1 MGFFDKMIDAMK
13 IDDDDDYDDDFDDY
27 EDEPEK
33 KKGLFRKADSEE
45 DDEEPVPEK
54 KPVRAQRPA
63 SQKITPMRRPKGG
76 AAAPTVEVC
85 VIKPT
90 SFEEVRDIA
99 ETLLCDRT
107 VILNMEGLDMAIGQR
122 IIDFMSGACYA
133 IDGNLQKVSNYI
145 FILTPKNVD
154 ISGDL
159 QGIMD
164 SFEISGLQTGF

>member
-1 MGFFDKMIDAMK
+1 
-13 IDDDDDYDDDFDDY
+13 
-27 EDEPEK
+27 
-33 KKGLFRKADSEE
+33 
-45 DDEEPVPEK
+45 
-54 KPVRAQRPA
+54 
-63 SQKITPMRRPKGG
+63 
-76 AAAPTVEVC
+76 
-85 VIKPT
+85 
-90 SFEEVRDIA
+90 
-99 ETLLCDRT
+99 
-107 VILNMEGLDMAIGQR
+107 MEGLDMAIGQR

>member
-45 DDEEPVPEK
+45 DDEEP
-54 KPVRAQRPA
+54 
-63 SQKITPMRRPKGG
+63 QKITPMRRPKGG